1 MIDSSVTREI
11 EKKHPYTG
19 LVLSGGGARGAY
31 EAGVIQYLRTEL
43 PPEIQKKV
51 NFDIISGTSVGA
63 INACFLAANNHV
75 PRLQGKALSMIWE
88 RLRIEGV
95 YQAGWREF
103 TNLPRFLL
111 GSRGRGSL
119 DSTLGPGRLGGLL
132 NTKPLEQLVRRG
144 NRWRYIEKNIQSGN
158 LRALAVNATHI
169 ASGKTHVFVQ
179 THQGKLPAWSTDPQ
193 VEAFHT
199 HIGPNHALA
208 SAAIPWVFPSVELDG
223 EIYCDGS
230 LKQNT
235 PISPALRLGADRL
248 LVIGLKAHKK
258 AVAPDRLDLE
268 TVDHYP
274 SAVYLLGKI
283 LSATLVDKTEYDLKR
298 LQRFNA
304 ILEAGEQAYG
314 TDFQGKVGAVMQEMR
329 GAPFRKIKTLVIR
342 PSQEITD
349 VTMRHISQGTVL
361 SRAGGVVGSI
371 FRRMADRGGEQAS
384 DLLSYL
390 LFDGEYASDLVRL
403 AMKDAHA
410 QRDEIISFF
419 EDN

>member
-1 MIDSSVTREI
+1 MALEQK
-11 EKKHPYTG
+11 EKNHPYTG

-75 PRLQGKALSMIWE
+75 PKLQGKALSMIWE

-95 YQAGWREF
+95 YQAGWRELS
-103 TNLPRFLL
+103 NLPRFLL

-144 NRWRYIEKNIQSGN
+144 NRWRLIEKNIRSGN
-158 LRALAVNATHI
+158 LHALAVNATHI
-169 ASGKTHVFVQ
+169 ATGKTHVFVQ
-179 THQGKLPAWSTDPQ
+179 NHEDRLPAWSTDPQ

-199 HIGPNHALA
+199 TIGPNHALA
-208 SAAIPWVFPSVELDG
+208 SAAIPWVFPSVELSG

-248 LVIGLKAHKK
+248 LVIGLKPMKS
-258 AVAPDRLDLE
+258 VAEPEMSDLE

-304 ILEAGEQAYG
+304 ILEAGEEAYG
-314 TDFQGKVGAVMQEMR
+314 EEFQSKVGEVMMKMR
-329 GAPFRKIKTLVIR
+329 GAPFRKVKTLVIR

-349 VTMRHISQGTVL
+349 VTMSHISQGSIL
-361 SRAGGVVGSI
+361 SRAGGIVGSI
-371 FRRMADRGGEQAS
+371 FRRMADRGGDQAA

-390 LFDGEYASDLVRL
+390 LFDGAYASDLIRL
-403 AMKDAHA
+403 AMKDAHS
-410 QRDEIISFF
+410 QRDEIIAFF